1 MLSASLGYS
10 VTQSTT
16 TTGTVLMV
24 LGDFSQYL
32 ILDVLGTTLEFV
44 QNVVNSSGIP
54 TGQRGVI
61 ARKRTGA
68 NVTDV
73 NAFRFLLA

>member
-1 MLSASLGYS
+1 MLA
-10 VTQSTT
+10 
-16 TTGTVLMV
+16 V

-32 ILDVLGTTLEFV
+32 IYDVLGTTVEMV

-54 TGQRGVI
+54 TGQRGIV
-61 ARKRTGA
+61 ARKRVGA